1 MAKLSKKTLNRVL
14 LRLQTNQFGH
24 NYERMQSLSLT
35 YSMAPA
41 LNELYKDK
49 PKEDRQKM
57 IERHLEYFNTHPV
70 LMPIIAGVTL
80 AMEEK
85 TEEDEKDLVR
95 NIKIGLMGP
104 LAGLGDS
111 MLNLTWYPIAGS
123 IGASLCISNGSFAGP
138 LVMFLMINLLYWP
151 IKYLGLHKGYEKGID
166 ILEGDKGHV
175 ILERISNFAN
185 VLGLVV
191 VGALIPNTVKVK
203 TPIEIS
209 AGEGVV
215 SIQESL
221 DLILPSLLSIIVVF
235 ICYKYLRK
243 TEGKGIAKLI
253 IILLVVCTILAAFG
267 ILG

>member
-14 LRLQTNQFGH
+14 LRLQTDQFSH

-49 PKEDRQKM
+49 PLNEKQDALQ
-57 IERHLEYFNTHPV
+57 RHLEYFNTHPV
-70 LMPIIAGVTL
+70 LMPIIAGITL

-85 TEEDEKDLVR
+85 TGEDEKDLVR
-95 NIKIGLMGP
+95 NIKTGLMGP

-123 IGASLCISNGSFAGP
+123 IGASLSVANGSIVGP

-166 ILEGDKGHV
+166 ILEGSDGQT
-175 ILERISNFAN
+175 ILERLSSFAT
-185 VLGLVV
+185 VVGLVV
-191 VGALIPNTVKVK
+191 VGALIPSTVKVN
-203 TPIEIS
+203 TILELA
-209 AGEGVV
+209 AGEGVI
-215 SIQESL
+215 SIQDSL
-221 DLILPSLLSIIVVF
+221 NSIMPSLLSLIVVF
-235 ICYKYLRK
+235 ICYKYLKK
-243 TEGKGIAKLI
+243 TEGKGSAKLI
-253 IILLVVCTILAAFG
+253 IGLLVICTALAAFG